1 VRPWPRPRAPAAPG
15 PTRRR
20 FLRALAG
27 GSLAA
32 ALPQAIARARAIDS
46 GRAAGSLQDVRHIVI
61 LTQENRSFD
70 HLFGTLRGVRGF
82 ADPRAVRLPDGRSV
96 FAQASTSGV
105 LNPYRSQLPD
115 PGLQYLPDLDHN
127 WASSHA
133 AWNGGRYDGWI
144 ASKGAA
150 TMQCFARADLPFHY
164 ALADAFTICDA
175 YYSSMMGPTD
185 PNRYYLWSGGV
196 GGAQA
201 QDGGPVIDNAEKGYA
216 WPTLPE
222 ALTRSGV
229 SWKVYQDRGTGLT
242 APGKWGWTQDPYIG
256 NFGDNALLYFDRFR
270 SAQPGEP
277 LFEGARGGTAAQDG
291 QSLFAELAADIA
303 AGRLPQVSWLVAPE
317 AYSEHPNWPVN
328 YGAWYVAQVLD
339 CLTARPQV
347 WAQTVFLL
355 CYDEAGGFFDHMVPP
370 YPAACAQA
378 GASTVEAGGE
388 CFAPDQGAAAQP
400 LGLGTRVPMIVI
412 SPWSRGGW
420 VCSEVFDHTSIIRF
434 IERRFAAD
442 HPGLAGAIPISPWR
456 KAICGDLLSAFDF
469 TGTDTHV
476 PPLPPTTA
484 YQPPDRARHADSLEP
499 APAALAPPPQ
509 EPGSRPARALPYDL
523 QAHGRVHAD
532 GTAMEIVFDNRGA
545 RGACFHVRAQIPGA
559 SGPWS
564 YTVGAGAQLSGRWD
578 PVADGGSYDLQ
589 VYGPDGFYRAYRG
602 TLAVPEAAACSV
614 ELAYEPG
621 AVLLHIANAAAHAV
635 EFEIEDA
642 YGPGPTRLRVAA
654 GAQRVQRIGTAAGR
668 GWYDLVVQAPK
679 GGALRWQFAGR
690 LPSPEPGCSDPALGR
705 HGRAVA

>member
-1 VRPWPRPRAPAAPG
+1 MKPSRRAQAPAAPG
-15 PTRRR
+15 PTRRQ
-20 FLRALAG
+20 FLRALAA
-27 GSLAA
+27 GSLAT
-32 ALPQAIARARAIDS
+32 ALPQAIARVRAMPA
-46 GRAAGSLQDVRHIVI
+46 GRAAGGLQEVRHIVI

-82 ADPRAVRLPDGRSV
+82 ADPRAVRLPGGRSV
-96 FAQASTSGV
+96 FAQASAAGV
-105 LNPYRSQLPD
+105 LNPYRSKLPE

-144 ASKGAA
+144 ASKGAT

-196 GGAQA
+196 GGAGPE
-201 QDGGPVIDNAEKGYA
+201 DGGPVIDNAEKGYA

-229 SWKVYQDRGTGLT
+229 SWKVYQDRGNGLS

-270 SAQPGEP
+270 AAQPGDP
-277 LFEGARGGTAAQDG
+277 LFEGARAGTAAQDG

-303 AGRLPQVSWLVAPE
+303 AERLPQVSWLVAPE

-328 YGAWYVAQVLD
+328 YGAWYVAQALD

-355 CYDEAGGFFDHMVPP
+355 CYDEAGGYFDHMVPP
-370 YPAACAQA
+370 YPAACAQT
-378 GASTVEAGGE
+378 GASTVDTSGE
-388 CFAPDQGAAAQP
+388 FLPSDQGAPAQP

-434 IERRFAAD
+434 IERRFAAE
-442 HPGLAGAIPISPWR
+442 HPGLAGAVPISPWR
-456 KAICGDLLSAFDF
+456 QAICGDLLSAFDF
-469 TGTDTHV
+469 ALPDPQV
-476 PPLPPTTA
+476 PALPATTA
-484 YQPPDRARHADSLEP
+484 YRPPDHARHADSAEP
-499 APAALAPPPQ
+499 PAAALAPPAQ
-509 EPGSRPARALPYDL
+509 EPGVRPARALPYDL
-523 QAHGRVHAD
+523 QAHYRVHAD
-532 GTAMEIVFDNRGA
+532 AAAIEIVFDNRGA
-545 RGACFHVRAQIPGA
+545 RGACFHVRSQAPGA
-559 SGPWS
+559 GGPWS

-578 PVADGGSYDLQ
+578 LAPDGASYDLQ
-589 VYGPDGFYRAYRG
+589 VYGPDGFHRAYRG
-602 TLAVPEAAACSV
+602 TLTAPEAACCSV
-614 ELAYEPG
+614 QLTYEPG
-621 AVLLHIANAAAHAV
+621 AVLLHIANTAAHAV
-635 EFEIEDA
+635 EVEIEDA
-642 YGPGPTRLRVAA
+642 YGPTRTGLRVAA
-654 GAQRVQRIGTAAGR
+654 GAQQVQRVAAQAGR
-668 GWYDLVVQAPK
+668 GWYDLIVRVA
-679 GGALRWQFAGR
+679 GAGALRWQFAGR
-690 LPSPEPGCSDPALGR
+690 LPTAQHGCSDPALGR
-705 HGRAVA
+705 GAAGPA